1 MVKILE
7 KCLLSN
13 WDFRKVVDKRSC
25 NFAKNE
31 FSHLSFLKISNIA
44 TPGNIATRMYSI
56 VEWGGQ
62 DLKGEFIQQL
72 GNTKNLDFC
81 SPLTQVYT
89 L

>member
-1 MVKILE
+1 
-7 KCLLSN
+7 
-13 WDFRKVVDKRSC
+13 
-25 NFAKNE
+25 
-31 FSHLSFLKISNIA
+31 
-44 TPGNIATRMYSI
+44 MYSI